1 MNNMKAQ
8 TFAFIISAF
17 IICSLFYGYYST
29 QSSPVIQDRDNT
41 IVELQKENRQQA
53 KIISKR
59 EYIEYKKIEL
69 DYLWPIHLEDWIP
82 GPSELTSAFGERDDS
97 EAGGLSDGYHEGDDM
112 WGVFHSGEY
121 GKETWLARITVITDG
136 WVEHFLNDPVKGEWY
151 LLHHDDGN
159 ESEYHHVS
167 KGYILDGE
175 RVYQGQVIA
184 RMGNTGISTG
194 PHLHFQ
200 LTISGKLVNP
210 LKYIEIPKE

>member
-1 MNNMKAQ
+1 MKAQ

-29 QSSPVIQDRDNT
+29 QSSPIIQDRDNT
-41 IVELQKENRQQA
+41 ILELQKENQQLS
-53 KIISKR
+53 KIVLARETVKQKR
-59 EYIEYKKIEL
+59 IEL
-69 DYLWPIHLEDWIP
+69 DYLWPIHIEDWIP
-82 GPSELTSAFGERDDS
+82 GPSKLTSPFGERDDS

-112 WGVFHSGEY
+112 WGVNHS
-121 GKETWLARITVITDG
+121 KETWLARIVAVTDG
-136 WVEHFLNDPVKGEWY
+136 WVEHFLNDPIKGEWY

-167 KGYILDGE
+167 KGYVLDGE
-175 RVYQGQVIA
+175 RVIKGQVIA
-184 RMGNTGISTG
+184 RMGNSGISTG

-200 LTISGKLVNP
+200 LMIDGKLVNP